1 MRTTIFSI
9 LGISILSA
17 LLAAQTA
24 TASENADDEESTVRP
39 AEATDSSSPVEA
51 AAPARAPTATEATA
65 PSLNASVPVYVPP
78 RRGQPRARVGGG
90 VRGTTT
96 ELPSVRALVP
106 DHLAHTARS
115 QPRLLWYL
123 DRLPSGP
130 ATLTFRFNLTNDE
143 EIDPLIAV
151 ELEIPTQPGL
161 QRIDLANYAFSLETG
176 QEYQWS
182 VALVTDSENRVRDIV
197 TLGWI
202 KRVEESDTTGADT
215 DASTQADTASLAA
228 AGLWYD
234 AVDAANR
241 TERAALLDQI
251 GLAEADYP

>member
-1 MRTTIFSI
+1 
-9 LGISILSA
+9 
-17 LLAAQTA
+17 
-24 TASENADDEESTVRP
+24 
-39 AEATDSSSPVEA
+39 
-51 AAPARAPTATEATA
+51 
-65 PSLNASVPVYVPP
+65 
-78 RRGQPRARVGGG
+78 VGGG
-90 VRGTTT
+90 VRGSTT

-115 QPRLLWYL
+115 QPTLLWYL
-123 DRLPSGP
+123 DRLPSGS

-151 ELEIPTQPGL
+151 ELEIPSQPGL
-161 QRIDLANYAFSLETG
+161 QRIDLANYEFSLETG

-182 VALVTDSENRVRDIV
+182 VALVTDSDHRVRDIV

-202 KRVEESDTTGADT
+202 ERVVEEADTSGADAN
-215 DASTQADTASLAA
+215 ASTQADTASLAA

-234 AVDAANR
+234 AVDAANQ

-251 GLAEADYP
+251 GLAEAEQP

>member
-1 MRTTIFSI
+1 MRTKIFSI
-9 LGISILSA
+9 LGISILSVF
-17 LLAAQTA
+17 LTTQTA
-24 TASENADDEESTVRP
+24 TASEDDASQESTVRP
-39 AEATDSSSPVEA
+39 AEAAGSSPPVEA
-51 AAPARAPTATEATA
+51 AGPAPTAPESTA
-65 PSLNASVPVYVPP
+65 PRLNASVPVYVPP

-90 VRGTTT
+90 VRGSTT

-115 QPRLLWYL
+115 QPTLLWYL
-123 DRLPSGP
+123 DRLPAGS

-161 QRIDLANYAFSLETG
+161 QRIDLANYEFSLETG

-182 VALVTDSENRVRDIV
+182 VALVTDSEHRVRDIV

-202 KRVEESDTTGADT
+202 ERVEEIEDSDTSGAEAK
-215 DASTQADTASLAA
+215 ASTQADTASLAA

-234 AVDAANR
+234 AVDAANQ

-251 GLAEADYP
+251 GLAEAE